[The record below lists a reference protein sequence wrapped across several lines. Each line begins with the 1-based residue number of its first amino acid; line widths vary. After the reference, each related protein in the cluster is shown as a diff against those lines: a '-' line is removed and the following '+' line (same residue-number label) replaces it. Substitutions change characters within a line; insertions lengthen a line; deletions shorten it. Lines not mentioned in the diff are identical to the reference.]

1 MEHRRVHPQQLT
13 HGAHDSSSFDIFH
26 SPLYSTFPDI
36 LGGGSKATQPPHPS
50 PQYVQQQQYA
60 PDNGSPLEVQRSP
73 QRPYCPQGRPQQG
86 HSHIGN
92 PAQPLALQQPQP
104 RPAAAHPMFPQDH
117 EGYNPS
123 LQAHYLP
130 LSRAVPHQNS
140 HISNEPSFLNPFTD
154 NACPQTRGDIT
165 RLSDFTYVCHPQP
178 RYSLPTMLPS
188 AATHTPPEHSPST
201 SVQGPPSAFHE
212 QHDNGTNTDTASQ
225 RTRSWGGAGSL
236 DPTTGVFSRAADH
249 PRIRTAQACEKCR
262 ARKAKVRSLLSRH
275 HHHEL
280 SDKTLYGLR
289 IYSVQASTRH
299 ASGAKHGDCPAPTR
313 QSAACAGLTS
323 RSLRPPSI
331 QTDRSPRPRKR
342 RKLANGPPPCPLPHA
357 GDH

>member
-1 MEHRRVHPQQLT
+1 MEHRRIHPQQLT
-13 HGAHDSSSFDIFH
+13 HGAHDPSSFDIFH

-50 PQYVQQQQYA
+50 PQYVQQQYA
-60 PDNGSPLEVQRSP
+60 PDSGSPLEVQRSP

-117 EGYNPS
+117 EGYSPS
-123 LQAHYLP
+123 FQAHYLP

-165 RLSDFTYVCHPQP
+165 RLGDFTYVCHPQP

-212 QHDNGTNTDTASQ
+212 QHDNGTNTDTASL

-262 ARKAKVRSLLSRH
+262 ARKAKVRSPLSRR

-280 SDKTLYGLR
+280 SDKTLYGYTVFRRAPDMPAVPSTGLALHLR
-289 IYSVQASTRH
+289 GRA
-299 ASGAKHGDCPAPTR
+299 
-313 QSAACAGLTS
+313 
-323 RSLRPPSI
+323 
-331 QTDRSPRPRKR
+331 
-342 RKLANGPPPCPLPHA
+342 PHA
-357 GDH
+357 RA